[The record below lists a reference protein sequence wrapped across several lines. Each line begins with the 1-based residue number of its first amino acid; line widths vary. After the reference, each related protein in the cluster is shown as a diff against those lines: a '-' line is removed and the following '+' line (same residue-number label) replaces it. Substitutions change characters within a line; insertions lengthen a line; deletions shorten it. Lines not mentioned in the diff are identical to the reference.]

1 MQYNNHQSSNNV
13 CWYNL
18 KNFWRI
24 KMKKQLLIAA
34 VAASM
39 TSVAMA
45 DVSISGEYEGIVS
58 QNTGA
63 ASFAQDLDLTVVGTS
78 GGSSVTMTLE
88 DITGGAD
95 IAASQVFLKTN
106 LEGVSFK
113 AGKYESTNGN
123 GILAAAT
130 NKNRIGLSTTVAG
143 FGVGLTN
150 ASGDANGSVTVS
162 GTIAGASVKV
172 QNALNSTR
180 FVTIS
185 GDVAGVAI
193 AVERQ
198 KTATGTNTG
207 FNLSTDI
214 NGVAV
219 AYENVKIND
228 ASAVSQDDGMI
239 GDISSATVKASAI
252 SASMATAMGSVEV
265 KHAKIDSD
273 KTMTV
278 ELTRGNVVYGYSK
291 TTDLDKVLS
300 AKVSFSF

>member
-1 MQYNNHQSSNNV
+1 
-13 CWYNL
+13 
-18 KNFWRI
+18 
-24 KMKKQLLIAA
+24 MKKQLLIAA

-45 DVSISGEYEGIVS
+45 DVSISGEYEGTVS
-58 QNTGA
+58 QTTGA
-63 ASFAQDLDLTVVGTS
+63 ATFAQDLDITVVGQT
-78 GGSSVTMTLE
+78 GNTSVTMTLE
-88 DITGGAD
+88 DLTGGAD
-95 IAASQVFLKTN
+95 IAASQVFVKTE
-106 LEGVSFK
+106 LEGISFT
-113 AGKYESTNGN
+113 AGKYETTSGN
-123 GILAAAT
+123 GIINAASNGNKTTLATSIAGVSA
-130 NKNRIGLSTTVAG
+130 SVTTGNADANSSLTLAGNVAG
-143 FGVGLTN
+143 F
-150 ASGDANGSVTVS
+150 D
-162 GTIAGASVKV
+162 VKV

-185 GDVAGVAI
+185 GDVAGVAV

-198 KTATGTNTG
+198 KTAAGTNTG

-252 SASMATAMGSVEV
+252 SESMATALGSVDV

-300 AKVSFSF
+300 AKVSFQF

>member
-1 MQYNNHQSSNNV
+1 
-13 CWYNL
+13 
-18 KNFWRI
+18 
-24 KMKKQLLIAA
+24 MKKQLLIAA

-39 TSVAMA
+39 NSVAMA
-45 DVSISGEYEGIVS
+45 DVSISGAYEGTVS
-58 QNTGA
+58 QTTGA
-63 ASFAQDLDLTVVGTS
+63 ATFAQDLDITVVGQT
-78 GGSSVTMTLE
+78 GNTSVTMTLE
-88 DITGGAD
+88 DLTGGSD
-95 IAASQVFLKTN
+95 IAASQVFVKTE
-106 LEGVSFK
+106 LEGISFT
-113 AGKYESTNGN
+113 AGKYETTSGN
-123 GILAAAT
+123 GIINAASNGNKTTLATSIAGVSA
-130 NKNRIGLSTTVAG
+130 SVTTGNADANSSLTLAGNVAG
-143 FGVGLTN
+143 F
-150 ASGDANGSVTVS
+150 D
-162 GTIAGASVKV
+162 VKV

-185 GDVAGVAI
+185 GDVAGVAV

-219 AYENVKIND
+219 AYENVKINGS
-228 ASAVSQDDGMI
+228 ASNQDDGMI
-239 GDISSATVKASAI
+239 GDISSAAKASAL
-252 SASMATAMGSVEV
+252 SASMNTAMGSVEV

>member
-1 MQYNNHQSSNNV
+1 
-13 CWYNL
+13 
-18 KNFWRI
+18 
-24 KMKKQLLIAA
+24 MKKQLLIAA

-39 TSVAMA
+39 NSVAMA
-45 DVSISGEYEGIVS
+45 DVSISGAYEGTVS
-58 QNTGA
+58 QTTGA
-63 ASFAQDLDLTVVGTS
+63 ATFAQDLDITVVGQT
-78 GGSSVTMTLE
+78 GNTSVTMTLE
-88 DITGGAD
+88 DLTGGSD
-95 IAASQVFLKTN
+95 IAASQVFVKTE
-106 LEGVSFK
+106 LEGISFT
-113 AGKYESTNGN
+113 AGKYETTSGN
-123 GILAAAT
+123 GIINAASNGNKTTLATSIAGVSA
-130 NKNRIGLSTTVAG
+130 SVTTGNADANSSLTLAGNVAG
-143 FGVGLTN
+143 F
-150 ASGDANGSVTVS
+150 D
-162 GTIAGASVKV
+162 VKV

-185 GDVAGVAI
+185 GDVAGVAV

-198 KTATGTNTG
+198 KTAAGTNTG

-219 AYENVKIND
+219 AYENVKINGS
-228 ASAVSQDDGMI
+228 ASNQDDGMI
-239 GDISSATVKASAI
+239 GDISSAAKASAL
-252 SASMATAMGSVEV
+252 SASMNTAMGSVEV

>member
-1 MQYNNHQSSNNV
+1 
-13 CWYNL
+13 
-18 KNFWRI
+18 
-24 KMKKQLLIAA
+24 MKKQLLIAA

-88 DITGGAD
+88 DITGGTD

-113 AGKYESTNGN
+113 AGRYESTNGN

-130 NKNRIGLSTTVAG
+130 NKDRIGLSTTVAG

-162 GTIAGASVKV
+162 GTIAGANVKV

-185 GDVAGVAI
+185 GDVAGVAV

-198 KTATGTNTG
+198 KTAAGTNTG

-219 AYENVKIND
+219 AYEKVKINGS
-228 ASAVSQDDGMI
+228 ASNQDDGMI
-239 GDISSATVKASAI
+239 GDISSAAKASAL
-252 SASMATAMGSVEV
+252 SASMNTAMGSVEV
-265 KHAKIDSD
+265 KRAKIDTD
-273 KTMTV
+273 KTV
-278 ELTRGNVVYGYSK
+278 SIELTRGNVVYGYSK
-291 TTDLDKVLS
+291 TTDAAADLS